1 MSDNP
6 SQPFYQLTPDTV
18 IDAVESMGYLS
29 DGRILALN
37 SYETPNAPMCT

>member
-1 MSDNP
+1 MQQENL
-6 SQPFYQLTPDTV
+6 QPFYQLTPDTV

-37 SYETPNAPMCT
+37 SYEKRVYQVG